1 MLQKLKTLLLLIFM
15 GALLTHC
22 AGKVMDHDNSPTDNK
37 TYIDPKTIGLAL
49 VFESANTH
57 FGPNQDGDYLI
68 DYNHPQAD
76 LDKVHQVP
84 DNYIPTSDEANSSVS
99 IKSNLYVTDKDLV
112 GKNATFNV
120 IKASDKSHVYGPV
133 TAGSSSTIQQYQE
146 GGEIPE
152 APNYFLNRKTIYDAS
167 QIEPIMF
174 QISFDDPQIE
184 LEGQKQGKFNC
195 NEGIC
200 YVNFFRFQ
208 LS

>member
-1 MLQKLKTLLLLIFM
+1 
-15 GALLTHC
+15 
-22 AGKVMDHDNSPTDNK
+22 
-37 TYIDPKTIGLAL
+37 
-49 VFESANTH
+49 
-57 FGPNQDGDYLI
+57 
-68 DYNHPQAD
+68 
-76 LDKVHQVP
+76 
-84 DNYIPTSDEANSSVS
+84 
-99 IKSNLYVTDKDLV
+99 
-112 GKNATFNV
+112 V